1 MAERRRVEIGIMATG
16 FYPLTLRVIRGVK
29 GRTAAYRIGSM
40 GQDSPISGTGSTSS
54 QLPRTVA

>member
-1 MAERRRVEIGIMATG
+1 MEIGIMATG

-29 GRTAAYRIGSM
+29 GRTVAYRIGSM

-54 QLPRTVA
+54 QLPRTVE